1 MLMDQG
7 YRRVRPL
14 EGGLE
19 AWIEA
24 GGQVVGEVTSGS
36 FAPFLK
42 RPLGMGY
49 VPSALAAVGTPIR
62 IDIRGKPAAAV
73 VVKLPFYRRKKT

>member
-1 MLMDQG
+1 MDRG

-24 GGQVVGEVTSGS
+24 GGEIER
-36 FAPFLK
+36 F
-42 RPLGMGY
+42 
-49 VPSALAAVGTPIR
+49 
-62 IDIRGKPAAAV
+62 DIA
-73 VVKLPFYRRKKT
+73 

>member
-7 YRRVRPL
+7 YQRVRPL

-24 GGQVVGEVTSGS
+24 GGEISMFES
-36 FAPFLK
+36 K
-42 RPLGMGY
+42 E
-49 VPSALAAVGTPIR
+49 
-62 IDIRGKPAAAV
+62 
-73 VVKLPFYRRKKT
+73 

>member
-1 MLMDQG
+1 MDRG

-24 GGQVVGEVTSGS
+24 GGPTEN
-36 FAPFLK
+36 
-42 RPLGMGY
+42 Y
-49 VPSALAAVGTPIR
+49 
-62 IDIRGKPAAAV
+62 
-73 VVKLPFYRRKKT
+73 